1 MKILCPA
8 CESPMHIIRS
18 KQISQEVREFVGDCK
33 NIDCGSRAA
42 MSATLANARQP
53 DWTGPVCVKI
63 AASIRAAAPMIG
75 KTKLNPSELETS
87 S

>member
-42 MSATLANARQP
+42 MLLSFSHYIRLPETNQKNLLIELLSNLSDEEKSKVLSA
-53 DWTGPVCVKI
+53 V
-63 AASIRAAAPMIG
+63 S
-75 KTKLNPSELETS
+75 
-87 S
+87 

>member
-42 MSATLANARQP
+42 MLLSFSHYIRLPETKQNNLLIELLSSLSEDEKN
-53 DWTGPVCVKI
+53 KI
-63 AASIRAAAPMIG
+63 LSG
-75 KTKLNPSELETS
+75 LK
-87 S
+87 